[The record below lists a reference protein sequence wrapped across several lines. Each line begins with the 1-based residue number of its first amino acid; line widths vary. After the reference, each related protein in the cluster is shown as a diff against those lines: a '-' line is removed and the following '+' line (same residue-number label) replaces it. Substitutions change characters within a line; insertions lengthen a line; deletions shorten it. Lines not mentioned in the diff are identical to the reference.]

1 MMMLSEKTAYKAVA
15 FAARHKWAKPFCF
28 GVYSAVYAA
37 EKLKADEKPF
47 SRRLIAFATA
57 SAFVFMTVPTS
68 YAAALTQPE
77 TSVVTEQMNTMEPVA
92 MSPEDIAARV
102 TLEGLAENE
111 ASYGLTLNI
120 RSLRTDITARFT
132 SSDQMESDIK
142 AAFEGYGIDSD
153 ELCISPVKIQLYRN
167 DTKEKLQISE
177 GYSADVTLPVPEE
190 MLSRIDE
197 LRGVRLEDNGTLTV
211 IEGETDENTFSF
223 RTNKLGS
230 FALVTYKDTAEDI
243 GSGAGVSDTGI
254 VTDISISVPQPI
266 TDEDKRRFRRNR
278 GKKRIYRIK
287 RIVKE
292 NERLI

>member
-15 FAARHKWAKPFCF
+15 FAARHKWAKSFCF

-102 TLEGLAENE
+102 TLEGLEENE

-120 RSLRTDITARFT
+120 RSLRTDVTARFT

-142 AAFEGYGIDSD
+142 AAFESYGINSD

-167 DTKEKLQISE
+167 DTREKLQISD

-190 MLSRIDE
+190 MLGRIDE
-197 LRGVRLEDNGTLTV
+197 LRGVRLEDNGTL
-211 IEGETDENTFSF
+211 
-223 RTNKLGS
+223 
-230 FALVTYKDTAEDI
+230 YKDTAEDI

-278 GKKRIYRIK
+278 GKKHIYRIK

>member
-102 TLEGLAENE
+102 TLEGLEENE

-120 RSLRTDITARFT
+120 RSLRTDVTARFT

-142 AAFEGYGIDSD
+142 AAFESYGINSD
-153 ELCISPVKIQLYRN
+153 ELCISPV
-167 DTKEKLQISE
+167 
-177 GYSADVTLPVPEE
+177 
-190 MLSRIDE
+190 
-197 LRGVRLEDNGTLTV
+197 
-211 IEGETDENTFSF
+211 
-223 RTNKLGS
+223 
-230 FALVTYKDTAEDI
+230 
-243 GSGAGVSDTGI
+243 
-254 VTDISISVPQPI
+254 
-266 TDEDKRRFRRNR
+266 
-278 GKKRIYRIK
+278 
-287 RIVKE
+287 
-292 NERLI
+292 

>member
-1 MMMLSEKTAYKAVA
+1 
-15 FAARHKWAKPFCF
+15 
-28 GVYSAVYAA
+28 
-37 EKLKADEKPF
+37 
-47 SRRLIAFATA
+47 
-57 SAFVFMTVPTS
+57 MTVPTS
-68 YAAALTQPE
+68 YAAALVQSE

-111 ASYGLTLNI
+111 ASYELTLNI
-120 RSLRTDITARFT
+120 RSLRTDVTARFT

-142 AAFEGYGIDSD
+142 AAFESYGINSD

-167 DTKEKLQISE
+167 DTREKLQISE
-177 GYSADVTLPVPEE
+177 GYSSDVTLPVPEE
-190 MLSRIDE
+190 MLGRIDE

-278 GKKRIYRIK
+278 GKKCIYRIK

>member
-15 FAARHKWAKPFCF
+15 FAARHKWAKSFCF

-102 TLEGLAENE
+102 TLEGLEENE

-120 RSLRTDITARFT
+120 RSLRTDVTARFT

-142 AAFEGYGIDSD
+142 AAFESYGINSD

-167 DTKEKLQISE
+167 DTREKLQISD

-190 MLSRIDE
+190 MRGRIDE

-278 GKKRIYRIK
+278 GKKHIYRIK

>member
-37 EKLKADEKPF
+37 EKLKAD
-47 SRRLIAFATA
+47 
-57 SAFVFMTVPTS
+57 AFVFMTVPTS
-68 YAAALTQPE
+68 YAAALVQSE

-111 ASYGLTLNI
+111 ASYELTLNI
-120 RSLRTDITARFT
+120 RSLRTDVTARFT

-142 AAFEGYGIDSD
+142 AAFESYGINSD

-167 DTKEKLQISE
+167 DTREKLQISE
-177 GYSADVTLPVPEE
+177 GYSSDVTLPVPEE
-190 MLSRIDE
+190 MLGRIDE

-278 GKKRIYRIK
+278 GKKCIYRIK

>member
-102 TLEGLAENE
+102 TLEGLEENE
-111 ASYGLTLNI
+111 A
-120 RSLRTDITARFT
+120 
-132 SSDQMESDIK
+132 
-142 AAFEGYGIDSD
+142 
-153 ELCISPVKIQLYRN
+153 
-167 DTKEKLQISE
+167 
-177 GYSADVTLPVPEE
+177 
-190 MLSRIDE
+190 
-197 LRGVRLEDNGTLTV
+197 
-211 IEGETDENTFSF
+211 
-223 RTNKLGS
+223 
-230 FALVTYKDTAEDI
+230 
-243 GSGAGVSDTGI
+243 
-254 VTDISISVPQPI
+254 
-266 TDEDKRRFRRNR
+266 
-278 GKKRIYRIK
+278 
-287 RIVKE
+287 
-292 NERLI
+292 